1 MEPKL
6 STLASAYSLKR
17 VVKVANCADLVVPGV
32 GATTPVI
39 PIAH

>member
-6 STLASAYSLKR
+6 STLAIAYSFKR
-17 VVKVANCADLVVPGV
+17 VVKDASCADLLVPGV